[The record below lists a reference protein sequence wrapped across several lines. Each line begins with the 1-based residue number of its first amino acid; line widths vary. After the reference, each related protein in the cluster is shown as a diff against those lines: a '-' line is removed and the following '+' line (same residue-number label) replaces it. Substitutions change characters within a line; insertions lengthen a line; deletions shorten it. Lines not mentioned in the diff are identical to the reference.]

1 MGISVGVGRKPGSIV
16 GRNLQIWTSSTSSA
30 LPRDVQSSLRSQCG
44 ALAPCGDPESMAGAE
59 WVARPQVRFPHS
71 PLRGARGAILLR
83 PTWPGGGPSLGP
95 GGVRPARGR
104 GGGGGGG
111 GGGFP
116 LQCSK
121 LRIPPVTAAAQVA
134 AVVQVRSLEELVL
147 GTKAHGAQV

>member
-83 PTWPGGGPSLGP
+83 PTWPGSPVQQEDWAWG
-95 GGVRPARGR
+95 GGV
-104 GGGGGGG
+104 
-111 GGGFP
+111 P

>member
-83 PTWPGGGPSLGP
+83 PTWPGSP
-95 GGVRPARGR
+95 VQQEDWAW
-104 GGGGGGG
+104 

-116 LQCSK
+116 CS
-121 LRIPPVTAAAQVA
+121 AA
-134 AVVQVRSLEELVL
+134 S
-147 GTKAHGAQV
+147 